1 MNLKAECVFWSALSY
16 AFDSWLVYAIPPPD
30 VLSFW
35 RNVLKWQVV
44 TLHACENF
52 RLAIDEKLFQLG
64 YQTIAL
70 PRVEDLIAAGRRD
83 DHCILLFDMFDD
95 EAWVFVKSALQHWL
109 PNAVTLPVN
118 AMNFTERDATKID
131 TYCDM
136 IALSKKLFVV
146 HSSVVGEAA
155 YA

>member
-1 MNLKAECVFWSALSY
+1 M
-16 AFDSWLVYAIPPPD
+16 
-30 VLSFW
+30 
-35 RNVLKWQVV
+35 KWQVV

-52 RLAIDEKLFQLG
+52 RLAIDKKLSQLG

-83 DHCILLFDMFDD
+83 DHCILLFDIFDD

-118 AMNFTERDATKID
+118 AMNFTDRDATKID

>member
-1 MNLKAECVFWSALSY
+1 
-16 AFDSWLVYAIPPPD
+16 
-30 VLSFW
+30 
-35 RNVLKWQVV
+35 
-44 TLHACENF
+44 
-52 RLAIDEKLFQLG
+52 
-64 YQTIAL
+64 
-70 PRVEDLIAAGRRD
+70 
-83 DHCILLFDMFDD
+83 MFDD

>member
-1 MNLKAECVFWSALSY
+1 
-16 AFDSWLVYAIPPPD
+16 
-30 VLSFW
+30 
-35 RNVLKWQVV
+35 
-44 TLHACENF
+44 
-52 RLAIDEKLFQLG
+52 
-64 YQTIAL
+64 
-70 PRVEDLIAAGRRD
+70 
-83 DHCILLFDMFDD
+83 
-95 EAWVFVKSALQHWL
+95 L

>member
-1 MNLKAECVFWSALSY
+1 MASLRH
-16 AFDSWLVYAIPPPD
+16 PPPD

-95 EAWVFVKSALQHWL
+95 EAWVFVKSAFQHWL